1 MSEFEQIHDE
11 LVSLGWTPEQGKGD
25 HVKFNKPGNRQPI
38 TVSRSINSAGRSY
51 KNTISNIRR
60 QEPAFSIGKSSKSM
74 EKAADKLNAE
84 PGRDLR
90 SLSDKERDAVMPFL
104 FIEVGGAVRYSR
116 PENFDY
122 SKLSEEGSVMN
133 IMYIVREI
141 VDGKGPQGFVVAGD
155 RIRVSE
161 SNGSHVF
168 EATVDDFDAWDLK
181 ECPECGRSFPVNHF
195 RPAADPLLPSWC
207 DECLASARKRV
218 LDAMKDTLGDIDV
231 RQPIDNADE
240 FSEFSAGL
248 KAELKKYSGVP
259 MMFLPKELRDRVNE
273 EMSSVGER
281 LNFTAAQQKR
291 FDKTMR
297 SFGISTA
304 ASKTPY
310 ECWMTFLRGVKFIVE
325 NAEKKKGVPKNRRD
339 ALTKGIL
346 NSSYTLDTLGSMTVV
361 NIVAGSGDAA
371 IAMMSLSQNFYS
383 AFDDIYP
390 EKNYCMRV
398 RYPKGGLDQ
407 YVSCVGVH
415 RGIGAVLEKELDAT
429 EYGDRCEVVRILSR
443 LCSYREMEQKGNVI
457 LDGLADKGLLCADE
471 RGHVDVRGV
480 FCRRLYK
487 ETPDR
492 QEHVYLD
499 VFAMVPRLVFT
510 FDDVEAPGLVEKLA
524 GDGLRKELLDAAK
537 AEFGDEVEVAIVP
550 LSRCGD
556 DDCDDDSLLEP
567 RKTYEH
573 TCTKDVHLEL
583 PFELWTGLERK
594 WNLFIDSGS
603 TLEELIVDALWA
615 LLEKHVPEE
624 EDDSLTENEQEHD
637 SRAENEPSP
646 STTLN
651 TDCPMPEF
659 SSLDAKNPTSTV
671 EAFKDVT
678 TRELLRELKSRGV
691 QFEGLS
697 VPVVVRQ
704 NVNLDEI

>member
-38 TVSRSINSAGRSY
+38 TISRSLNSAGRSY

-60 QEPAFSIGKSSKSM
+60 QEPAFSFGKSSKSM

-104 FIEVGGAVRYSR
+104 FIEVGGAVRYSK

-122 SKLSEEGSVMN
+122 SKLADEGAVMN

-181 ECPECGRSFPVNHF
+181 ECPECGRSFPVNRF
-195 RPAADPLLPSWC
+195 QPVKDPLLPVWC

-218 LDAMKDTLGDIDV
+218 TDATKGILDDIDV
-231 RQPIDNADE
+231 RQPFNRDGG
-240 FSEFSAGL
+240 FSAL
-248 KAELKKYSGVP
+248 SPALERDLKKYGDVP
-259 MMFLPKELRDRVNE
+259 MMFLPKELRDRVIE
-273 EMSSVGER
+273 EAKSVSGKMG
-281 LNFTAAQQKR
+281 LTPAQKKG
-291 FDKTMR
+291 FEKKVR
-297 SFGISTA
+297 SLGINNIT
-304 ASKTPY
+304 SKTPY
-310 ECWMTFLRGVKFIVE
+310 ECWMIYLRGVKTVVE
-325 NAEKKKGVPKNRRD
+325 NSEMKKGTPKNRRD
-339 ALTKGIL
+339 EMTKSIF

-361 NIVAGSGDAA
+361 NIVAGSSSAA
-371 IAMMSLSQNFYS
+371 IAMIATSQHFYNS
-383 AFDDIYP
+383 FDDIYP
-390 EKNYCMRV
+390 EKDYCMRV
-398 RYPKGGLDQ
+398 RHPKSGLDQ
-407 YVSCVGVH
+407 YVSCIGVH
-415 RGIGAVLEKELDAT
+415 RGIGAVLQKELDADDYSKHCT
-429 EYGDRCEVVRILSR
+429 VVRILSQ
-443 LCSYREMEQKGNVI
+443 LCSYEEMDQKGNGV
-457 LDGLADKGLLCADE
+457 LDRLTDTGLLCADE
-471 RGHVDVRGV
+471 RGNMNVHGAFV
-480 FCRRLYK
+480 RRLY
-487 ETPDR
+487 EELPDG
-492 QEHVYLD
+492 EHVD
-499 VFAMVPRLVFT
+499 NVVPGVVVGQKRAFMDAFAMIPRLTFC
-510 FDDVEAPGLVEKLA
+510 FDDAGAPELA
-524 GDGLRKELLDAAK
+524 TRFAEEGLRKALLAAAK
-537 AEFGDEVEVAIVP
+537 DSLGDEVEVAVVP
-550 LSRCGD
+550 LSRGGD
-556 DDCDDDSLLEP
+556 NDYEESCLLEP
-567 RKTYEH
+567 RKVYKH
-573 TCTKDVHLEL
+573 TFMKDVYLQL
-583 PFELWTGLERK
+583 PFDLWTGLARK
-594 WNLFIDSGS
+594 WDSPDDDTFIDKLLDVIRAYLDGYTPGENSDTS
-603 TLEELIVDALWA
+603 T
-615 LLEKHVPEE
+615 K
-624 EDDSLTENEQEHD
+624 NE
-637 SRAENEPSP
+637 S

>member
-38 TVSRSINSAGRSY
+38 TISRSLNSAGRSY

-60 QEPAFSIGKSSKSM
+60 QEPAFSLGKSSKSM

-104 FIEVGGAVRYSR
+104 FIEVGCAVRYSK
-116 PENFDY
+116 PEDFDY
-122 SKLSEEGSVMN
+122 SKLRDPGSVMN
-133 IMYIVREI
+133 IRYIVREI
-141 VDGKGPQGFVVAGD
+141 VDGKGPGGFAVAGD

-161 SNGSHVF
+161 EDGDHEFKAGV
-168 EATVDDFDAWDLK
+168 EDFDAWDLK
-181 ECPECGRSFPVNHF
+181 ECPECGRSFPVNRF

-207 DECLASARKRV
+207 DECLASARKRA
-218 LDAMKDTLGDIDV
+218 LEAMKDVPGNIDV
-231 RQPIDNADE
+231 RQSIDNADE

-259 MMFLPKELRDRVNE
+259 MMFLPKGLRDRVNE

-281 LNFTAAQQKR
+281 LNLTAAQQKR

-297 SFGISTA
+297 PFGISTA

-310 ECWMTFLRGVKFIVE
+310 ECWMTFLRGIKFIVE
-325 NAEKKKGVPKNRRD
+325 DAEKKKGVPKNRRD
-339 ALTKGIL
+339 ALAKGIL

-371 IAMMSLSQNFYS
+371 VAMMSLSQNFYS
-383 AFDDIYP
+383 AFDDIYS

-415 RGIGAVLEKELDAT
+415 RGIGAVLEKELDAA
-429 EYGDRCEVVRILSR
+429 EYGERCEVVRILSQ

-457 LDGLADKGLLCADE
+457 LDGLADRGLLCADE

-487 ETPDR
+487 ETPDG
-492 QEHVYLD
+492 QKHVYLD

-510 FDDVEAPGLVEKLA
+510 YDDVEAPGLVAKFA
-524 GDGLRKELLDAAK
+524 DDGLRKKLLDAAK
-537 AEFGDEVEVAIVP
+537 AELSDEVEVAIVP

-556 DDCDDDSLLEP
+556 DSYGDDSLLEP

-573 TCTKDVHLEL
+573 TCTKDVHLRL
-583 PFELWTGLERK
+583 PFELWTELACRCESSDDDGYSLEDCVLDILK
-594 WNLFIDSGS
+594 DVLSGR
-603 TLEELIVDALWA
+603 
-615 LLEKHVPEE
+615 VPEAVPASIPST
-624 EDDSLTENEQEHD
+624 DNE
-637 SRAENEPSP
+637 S

>member
-11 LVSLGWTPEQGKGD
+11 LVSLGWIPEQGKGD

-38 TVSRSINSAGRSY
+38 TISRSLNSAGRSY

-60 QEPAFSIGKSSKSM
+60 QEPAFSLGKSSKSM
-74 EKAADKLNAE
+74 EKLAAKARAE
-84 PGRDLR
+84 DVR
-90 SLSDKERDAVMPFL
+90 SLSQLSPSEREAVMPFL
-104 FIEVGGAVRYSR
+104 FIEVGGAVRYSK

-161 SNGSHVF
+161 SNGSHEF
-168 EATVDDFDAWDLK
+168 DAAVDGFDAWELK
-181 ECPECGRSFPVNHF
+181 ECPECGRSFPVNRF
-195 RPAADPLLPSWC
+195 QPVKNPLQPVWC
-207 DECLASARKRV
+207 DDCLASARKRV
-218 LDAMKDTLGDIDV
+218 LDAMKDVLGDIDA

-240 FSEFSAGL
+240 FSELSAGL
-248 KAELKKYSGVP
+248 KAELKKYGDVP
-259 MMFLPKELRDRVNE
+259 MMFLPRELRDRVIE

-281 LNFTAAQQKR
+281 LNLTAAQQKR

-310 ECWMTFLRGVKFIVE
+310 ECWMTFLRGVKFHVE
-325 NAEKKKGVPKNRRD
+325 SAEKEKGTPRNRRD
-339 ALTKGIL
+339 ALAKGIL
-346 NSSYTLDTLGSMTVV
+346 NSSYSLDTLGGMTVV

-371 IAMMSLSQNFYS
+371 AALMSSSQNFYS

-415 RGIGAVLEKELDAT
+415 RGIGAVLEKELDAA

-443 LCSYREMEQKGNVI
+443 LCSYEEMEQKGNVI

-471 RGHVDVRGV
+471 RGHVNVRGML
-480 FCRRLYK
+480 CRRLYK
-487 ETPDR
+487 EAPDG

-499 VFAMVPRLVFT
+499 IFAMVPRLVFT

-524 GDGLRKELLDAAK
+524 DDGLREKLLDAAK
-537 AEFGDEVEVAIVP
+537 VELGDEVEVAIVP

-556 DDCDDDSLLEP
+556 DNYGDDSLLEP
-567 RKTYEH
+567 RKTYKH
-573 TCTKDVHLEL
+573 MCTKDVHLRL
-583 PFELWTGLERK
+583 PFELWTELARRCESSDNDGYSLDDCALDILK
-594 WNLFIDSGS
+594 DVLSGR
-603 TLEELIVDALWA
+603 
-615 LLEKHVPEE
+615 VPEAVPASVPST
-624 EDDSLTENEQEHD
+624 DNE
-637 SRAENEPSP
+637 S

-671 EAFKDVT
+671 EAFKGVT